1 MDLLPIRWKMKV
13 KKLDVIIIR
22 YDTNRDGVGINILI
36 IIIDMCIILSSL
48 MPSLLYKTLRR
59 MNEMH
64 LGTLNRL
71 YMRCHSWYFVVTF
84 FATYRFIFWVIFN
97 HISTLLQDG
106 DSYLTRAL
114 YQEDI
119 NKKKIMFCIK

>member
-59 MNEMH
+59 MNETH
-64 LGTLNRL
+64 LGTQIDYIRD
-71 YMRCHSWYFVVTF
+71 
-84 FATYRFIFWVIFN
+84 VI
-97 HISTLLQDG
+97 HDMLW
-106 DSYLTRAL
+106 
-114 YQEDI
+114 
-119 NKKKIMFCIK
+119 